1 MQVVTWAQPDRGD
14 PGHTSRT
21 LRCLVEWQGVN
32 IKSTLVWMETE
43 LDNNGTHIL
52 VIVVA
57 AQLNKVKLHEC

>member
-1 MQVVTWAQPDRGD
+1 MQVVIWAQPDRGD
-14 PGHTSRT
+14 PGHTLRT
-21 LRCLVEWQGVN
+21 WCLMEWQGVN
-32 IKSTLVWMETE
+32 LKQTPVWMETE